1 MARSVTLKSTVRK
14 APQES
19 ACHVVHF
26 RDLLEQAELADETE
40 VGAGAPWAG
49 RVMSAGTRD

>member
-14 APQES
+14 APQEG

-26 RDLLEQAELADETE
+26 HDRLEQAELADETE

-49 RVMSAGTRD
+49 RVMRAGTRD